1 MRLQTTTVTGC
12 ASSACQCVGGA
23 HSTPSVVVNG
33 YGLAGLERRT
43 SPDILACRV
52 VDELLR
58 QRAAAAGLVPD
69 VPTGPVP
76 ALDADACE
84 SIASMLAELVAAP
97 EVSDEEC
104 EAVYTAN
111 PQRHVRG
118 QALHVRHIL
127 FEVTPEINVHDLLV
141 QAERALVELSRPGV
155 GPDRFAEIAVE
166 ISACSSGAGGGDLG
180 WIGPGDCEPE
190 LANELFEQSHSRWGM
205 GVHPRLIHTGRG
217 FHIVEV
223 LGRRKGRQLTYAEA
237 RPSIALQLICQ
248 KRRSALERYLRGLLA
263 DAHVQ
268 GADVTRMNLEEP
280 LRRWCHDG

>member
-12 ASSACQCVGGA
+12 GSSGCECAAGA
-23 HSTPSVVVNG
+23 FSTPPVVVNG
-33 YGLAGLERRT
+33 YRLAGLEGRT
-43 SPDILACRV
+43 APDLLACRV
-52 VDELLR
+52 LDELLR
-58 QRAAAAGLVPD
+58 QRAVANGLLTD
-69 VPTGPVP
+69 VDPGLAP
-76 ALDADACE
+76 ALGAGARE
-84 SIASMLAELVAAP
+84 AIAAMLAEQVAAP
-97 EVSDEEC
+97 EASDEEC
-104 EAVYTAN
+104 EAVYAAN

-127 FEVTPEINVHDLLV
+127 FEVTPDVNVHDLLV

-155 GPDRFAEIAVE
+155 GPGRFAEIAAQV
-166 ISACSSGAGGGDLG
+166 SACSTGANGGDLG

-190 LANELFEQSHSRWGM
+190 LANELFEHSHSRWGM

-237 RPSIALQLICQ
+237 RTDITLQLICQ
-248 KRRSALERYLRGLLA
+248 KRRSALERYLRALLA
-263 DAHVQ
+263 DARLQ
-268 GADVTRMNLEEP
+268 GADATKLSLEEP